1 MVIAMMVRFQI
12 INCMVKGLL
21 LKKMVTN
28 IQEIGNLI
36 KNMVQGYKKK
46 MVRSM
51 MDNGLMINKV
61 AKEK

>member
-12 INCMVKGLL
+12 INFMVKVLL

-46 MVRSM
+46 MERSM

>member
-12 INCMVKGLL
+12 INFMVKVLL